1 MLGSD
6 TCCPGARS
14 PLPFETSK
22 ARLERIPNTPPT
34 PPLQSKHSCTSTWF
48 LGRGHGSEGARGSA
62 REAQRGCGTQGCSE
76 LTRLRRCRAAGKLY
90 ASQETLEV
98 RQDYNPE
105 TQGDG
110 SFGRRSQS
118 RASAARRC
126 PLSPPRHMLIWFILV
141 GWLVPTTTNRTCHAA
156 IIARLVAQLIINKKG
171 LKGIKYL
178 NRTHAANGN
187 L

>member
-1 MLGSD
+1 M
-6 TCCPGARS
+6 TRAAPGPAATALRDVKS
-14 PLPFETSK
+14 TSGK
-22 ARLERIPNTPPT
+22 NSKYTPNAPPPVKT
-34 PPLQSKHSCTSTWF
+34 QLYFHLVFGKRP
-48 LGRGHGSEGARGSA
+48 
-62 REAQRGCGTQGCSE
+62 REQGCSE

-90 ASQETLEV
+90 ASQETLEI

-126 PLSPPRHMLIWFILV
+126 PPLSPPRHILIWFILV

-156 IIARLVAQLIINKKG
+156 IMARLVAQLIVNKKG